1 MPNIKQV
8 LVGAAAVTLGV
19 SFVAAVVSPNTD
31 DSTSSSQETSVY
43 DIAET
48 SEPDVSETTA
58 SAETDDED
66 DLWVTETT
74 VVSVSTDPAEE
85 TEDPGEAEEIKSTY
99 ILNTNSMVAHTENC
113 RMAARISDSNKKE
126 FKGASDELD
135 KKGYKPCGI
144 CEPW

>member
-31 DSTSSSQETSVY
+31 DSTSSSQETS
-43 DIAET
+43 
-48 SEPDVSETTA
+48 EPGT
-58 SAETDDED
+58 
-66 DLWVTETT
+66 
-74 VVSVSTDPAEE
+74 
-85 TEDPGEAEEIKSTY
+85 
-99 ILNTNSMVAHTENC
+99 
-113 RMAARISDSNKKE
+113 
-126 FKGASDELD
+126 SDELD